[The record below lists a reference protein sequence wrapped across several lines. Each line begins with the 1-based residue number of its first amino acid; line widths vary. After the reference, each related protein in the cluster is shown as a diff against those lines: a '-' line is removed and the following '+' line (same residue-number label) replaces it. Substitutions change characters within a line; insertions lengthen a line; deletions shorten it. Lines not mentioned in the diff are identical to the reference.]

1 MSVASTESALP
12 TITDVIATGNNQ
24 ATVTFELRNGIK
36 PLISTL
42 SLIYGQFLNVNALTF
57 NVPIPSESIPDFE
70 GAPGNITATQLD
82 TDISYQF
89 KLITVIGLYTYESEV
104 VILDAVTENT
114 TASDMATTDAVT
126 SNDTTTLTDTTVSSH
141 IPTTPGTT
149 TTRPTTPSTTT
160 ARPTTPGATNDYYT
174 TAAVTEAI
182 STDDGSSLVPM
193 ITEVVANSPQS
204 ILVAWSKLNGV
215 SGYVIHY
222 FDETGNLNKSMSV
235 SLHVH
240 IRVYVSHIERKCP
253 D

>member
-12 TITDVIATGNNQ
+12 RITGVIATGNNQ

-42 SLIYGQFLNVNALTF
+42 SLIYGQFLDVNALTF

-89 KLITVIGLYTYESEV
+89 KLITVIGLYVYESEV
-104 VILDAVTENT
+104 VILDAITET
-114 TASDMATTDAVT
+114 TTPSDVATTDAVIG
-126 SNDTTTLTDTTVSSH
+126 NDTTTLTDTTVSTH
-141 IPTTPGTT
+141 IPTTPA
-149 TTRPTTPSTTT
+149 TTT
-160 ARPTTPGATNDYYT
+160 ARPTTPGATNDYCT

-193 ITEVVANSPQS
+193 ITELEVVATSSQS
-204 ILVAWSKLNGV
+204 ILVTWSKLDGV
-215 SGYVIHY
+215 SGYIVRY
-222 FDETGNLNKSMSV
+222 FDETGNLNELKSV
-235 SLHVH
+235 SLHIH
-240 IRVYVSHIERKCP
+240 VYRHMSVC
-253 D
+253 